1 MDLPSITE
9 SIAAIAALGT
19 AAYGLVDASKAV
31 WGGASNAGFG
41 RIKGALKRFNPALE
55 TLGNAPWQT
64 LRANWLNGV
73 AKADQKAA
81 AKALIHLALSPE
93 NAPVL
98 AGAVGINAK
107 ALQTAATKI
116 NNGTEL
122 AKTDM
127 DILGRFDALVSA
139 VLDAGYERAEQ
150 QYRNTAKMLSA
161 LVAIVLAGVAGYLIQ
176 SAAFAAKPPAPG
188 AVLTVSSY
196 LASKEFIV
204 AIIIG
209 AVSTPLAP
217 IAKDLSTSLAAA
229 VKAVGSFKR

>member
-1 MDLPSITE
+1 MDVQSIPDVGD

-19 AAYGLVDASKAV
+19 AAYGLVDASKAM

-41 RIKGALKRFNPALE
+41 RIKDSLARFNPALN

-81 AKALIHLALSPE
+81 AKALIHLALSPG
-93 NAPVL
+93 NAAAL
-98 AGAVGINAK
+98 AEAVNMDANALK
-107 ALQTAATKI
+107 TAASKI
-116 NNGTEL
+116 NQGDEL
-122 AKTDM
+122 NKTDM

-139 VLDAGYERAEQ
+139 ILDAGYERADQ
-150 QYRNTAKMLSA
+150 QYRNTAKLLSA
-161 LVAIVLAGVAGYLIQ
+161 LVAVVLAAIAGGVIQ
-176 SAAFAAKPPAPG
+176 SANG
-188 AVLTVSSY
+188 VGLGGY
-196 LASKEFIV
+196 LGSKEFLV

-229 VKAVGSFKR
+229 AKAVGALKG